1 MFKTKK
7 YQVLFNAE
15 DPTNAAGAA
24 VIAPPAPPAPPVAP
38 TPEAIIKQY
47 NSDPTLIA
55 MKHADVL
62 ADNFNYR
69 ERERQRI
76 DELETL
82 RTQKVELEEAVKA
95 YEALGKPDEL
105 QTQLEA
111 AKSASEK
118 LQALEREKAINDVAA
133 ANGLKPSLLKLL
145 AKDAEFI
152 SESAEVDGE
161 TKTITKIKVG
171 DDATPIKDY
180 FTAQGQDVWDSLQAT
195 PSSEPTDKINYPAQ
209 PVGGKSEAPNPVND
223 FLKRNAEEAAKGN
236 PLMPAK
242 AGV

>member
-24 VIAPPAPPAPPVAP
+24 VAVPPVAPVAP

-62 ADNFNYR
+62 ADNFSYR
-69 ERERQRI
+69 ERERQR
-76 DELETL
+76 
-82 RTQKVELEEAVKA
+82 VEEFERMKTEKAQLEESIKA

-105 QTQLEA
+105 QTQLA
-111 AKSASEK
+111 DAKSASEK
-118 LQALEREKAINDVAA
+118 LRALEREKVLSDVAA

-180 FTAQGQDVWDSLQAT
+180 FIAQGEGVWDSLQAT

-209 PVGGKSEAPNPVND
+209 PVGGKSEPPNPVND

-236 PLMPAK
+236 ALMPAK
-242 AGV
+242 AAV